1 MCLCLCWNVLSII
14 TLYTF
19 YGPVFFFVFWMAKNV
34 VSSIL
39 KNDISEQ
46 SGSKNNPRVLKV
58 SQKLTFSK
66 LTLMSWSHIM
76 NPFSSLL
83 KDCSFRWFRAENYS
97 FFEYFRMAKV
107 CKEPS
112 RSYFFPKRM
121 SILWAVNPLA
131 TNIPII

>member
-1 MCLCLCWNVLSII
+1 MSMMECFEYYYS
-14 TLYTF
+14 LYFLWTC
-19 YGPVFFFVFWMAKNV
+19 FFFVFWMAKNV